1 MLKILQEMYKLEF
14 SIISHEVDIVFEYIY
29 DEEITTNLSSG
40 EHGNWSRQ
48 VRIL

>member
-14 SIISHEVDIVFEYIY
+14 SIISHEVDIVFVYIY
-29 DEEITTNLSSG
+29 NEDITTNLNSG
-40 EHGNWSRQ
+40 EHGDWGRQ